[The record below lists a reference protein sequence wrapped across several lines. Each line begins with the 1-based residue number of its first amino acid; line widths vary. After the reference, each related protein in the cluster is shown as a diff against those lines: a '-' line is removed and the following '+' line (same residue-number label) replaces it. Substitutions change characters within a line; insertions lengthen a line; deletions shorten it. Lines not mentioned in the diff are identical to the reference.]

1 MHSLLFCK
9 MQHNLK
15 LVCLKVNIYLLQI
28 TLPLLKKTHK
38 TKQQKK
44 PPSKN
49 INA

>member
-28 TLPLLKKTHK
+28 TLPLLKKKTHK
-38 TKQQKK
+38 TKQKK